1 MFLLCSGEL
10 SNKNVNVT
18 TIIFFMSGDL
28 TRLCL
33 YMFWTCS
40 WLWRRSGQHYDGE
53 INNDDWIDMHF
64 QQNFNLRTN
73 TVQIVDRSKL
83 KIGKNI
89 MLNRL
94 LILNRQIDFDWL
106 NLSLNSFKM
115 KIKRLFIEYL
125 AITHMPKLMNK

>member
-1 MFLLCSGEL
+1 
-10 SNKNVNVT
+10 
-18 TIIFFMSGDL
+18 
-28 TRLCL
+28 
-33 YMFWTCS
+33 MFWTCS
-40 WLWRRSGQHYDGE
+40 WLWRRSGQHYNGE

-115 KIKRLFIEYL
+115 KIKRLFIEY
-125 AITHMPKLMNK
+125 